1 MADPTTHE
9 ISDLL
14 KENRSFP
21 PSDAFRA
28 QANVRDAGIYERAER
43 DPEGFWAEAARDMSG
58 GACHCDLA
66 FQGGEPIGIATW
78 YWTYK
83 SFRALKSLYVE
94 DLYVRPAFRG
104 QGLGR
109 QFLVQ
114 LAQKARAAHGLMEW
128 RVLDWNAP
136 AIAFYQGLGARLAP
150 EWRDCRLEGQALER
164 LAS

>member
-1 MADPTTHE
+1 M
-9 ISDLL
+9 SDFVI
-14 KENRSFP
+14 RAAG
-21 PSDAFRA
+21 PSDSAAIVALLQELAAYEKLLDHFTLTED
-28 QANVRDAGIYERAER
+28 QVR
-43 DPEGFWAEAARDMSG
+43 RDMFG
-58 GACHCDLA
+58 QACHCELA
-66 FQGGEPIGIATW
+66 FQDEKAVGVATW
-78 YWTYK
+78 FWTYK